1 MEKHKHAEVI
11 KAWADGA
18 TIQMKHDDNSWHDSP
33 DPTWLNGCKYRIKP
47 ERVYPETRMTSG
59 ELSFVDDPHAGT
71 NNYRR
76 SVDPRISFL
85 IANAAIK
92 HALDAGQV
100 MLPGGELADKDII
113 DALKC
118 EEQKQDCHLSNRA
131 YEVILP
137 AIKSLLVDEP
147 EIEKLK
153 ADRSARDMAIAE
165 AVRHVCMTLAR
176 DMSTKHCVYITIKD
190 ELQLDAIIATVK

>member
-47 ERVYPETRMTSG
+47 ERVYPETKMSIK
-59 ELSFVDDPHAGT
+59 ELSEEFTYGGGYKAV
-71 NNYRR
+71 
-76 SVDPRISFL
+76 
-85 IANAAIK
+85 ANAVIK
-92 HALDAGQV
+92 HAIDAWQV
-100 MLPGGELADKDII
+100 MLPGSELADEDII
-113 DALKC
+113 KALKC
-118 EEQKQDCHLSNRA
+118 EEQRQDCHLSNRA
-131 YEVILP
+131 YEIILP
-137 AIKSLLVDEP
+137 AIKSLLVSES

-165 AVRHVCMTLAR
+165 AVRHVCMLVVR
-176 DMSTKHCVYITIKD
+176 DMSTKHCGYITIKD